1 MSRNLL
7 KQFSLVQSDETRVI
21 DTNQLVEQRLE
32 ELREKEQGADFAEL
46 EASGEQVS
54 GGQLLRAQE
63 EARQTLAAAREE
75 AEGVLAQARA
85 QAEQILGEARDQGEA
100 EKSTV
105 RAEAQRQ
112 GYAEGL
118 RQAQAEGQKLKRE
131 YQEKERQLEDFY
143 QRQIDELE
151 PRLTDAITAVYE
163 HVFHVELQSYRE
175 VLSYLISSTLQKN
188 HSGHE
193 FMIHVSKEDYP
204 YVSMTK
210 KQILAEAAL
219 GSCNAEVVE
228 DLTLA
233 KNECLI
239 ETENGIFDCG
249 LGTQLSELKRK
260 IMLLSWS
267 GEE

>member
-21 DTNQLVEQRLE
+21 DTNSLMLRRLE
-32 ELREKEQGADFAEL
+32 ELREKEISEELTAE
-46 EASGEQVS
+46 ES
-54 GGQLLRAQE
+54 GGESSGGHLLRAQE
-63 EARQTLAAAREE
+63 EARQTVAAAREE
-75 AEGVLAQARA
+75 ADGVLAEARS
-85 QAEQILGEARDQGEA
+85 QAERILAEAREQGEA
-100 EKSTV
+100 EKTCV
-105 RAEAQRQ
+105 REEARRQ

-118 RQAQAEGQKLKRE
+118 RQAKSEEQKLRQE
-131 YQEKERQLEDFY
+131 YRDKEKQLEELY
-143 QRQIDELE
+143 QQQVDELE
-151 PRLTDAITAVYE
+151 PQLANAITDIYQ

-175 VLSYLISSTLQKN
+175 ILTYLISSTLQKN

-193 FMIHVSKEDYP
+193 FMIHVSKEDFP
-204 YVSMTK
+204 YVSMRK
-210 KQILAEAAL
+210 KQILEEAVSAN
-219 GSCNAEVVE
+219 CNAEVVE

-260 IMLLSWS
+260 ILLLSWS